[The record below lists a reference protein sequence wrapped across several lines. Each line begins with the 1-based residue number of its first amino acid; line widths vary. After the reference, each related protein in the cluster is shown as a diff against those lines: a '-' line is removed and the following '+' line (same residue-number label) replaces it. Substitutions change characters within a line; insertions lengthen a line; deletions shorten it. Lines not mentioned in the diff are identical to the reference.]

1 MRACI
6 EIQKS
11 KISPSIKSIKSSIQ
25 AMKRS
30 ASLALIETFFERQPQ
45 CLIQIH
51 AFLLELSFFNNINTT
66 SALHDNLK
74 LNAFSSNDTVHK
86 SFFVKYENVV
96 NKSNFW
102 PLLSIVLSILSSSY
116 ALYSHFRESRKFY
129 YLDEIMHLKSG
140 SSDKYYFELGYK
152 TKFSLFI
159 IELLNVLT
167 RTLLITI
174 YFQILLT
181 LPIHLAYKCLLA
193 ILFLI
198 KPVLFI
204 CSTADFYV
212 KKNDSS
218 KSNSFTYYFINYS
231 IVFFQIVTCYP
242 ITIHHR
248 VILRCIIVFFQI
260 FLDIVLFMAIFCIG
274 FLLKSLDRKDLL
286 IFLFMLIALVICY
299 FLSNLIQFF
308 VFSFKNFEPLEFWSL
323 LENNSKSTTFL
334 DDWDS
339 KFPTIPTLNSTNIN
353 ALVKDSKYIFG
364 LEKRSILI
372 IELNTFSSFTNLKY
386 LHLGKNQLTIIKKGM
401 FNGLSN
407 LVLLDLGN
415 NKINFIEEDSFS
427 DLTQLTELNLS
438 HNFLSCVSNAL
449 SGLKNL
455 IELNMSFNLLTE
467 LNDETLNSLVELKYA
482 NFSNNSIQKV
492 EKDCFIK
499 MLQLKK
505 ISLHNNKLTSF
516 QINLDNLKHLKE
528 VTLYEN
534 NLSSLFLKNL
544 NRKLKRSILI
554 SEKKK
559 AKK

>member
-1 MRACI
+1 
-6 EIQKS
+6 
-11 KISPSIKSIKSSIQ
+11 
-25 AMKRS
+25 
-30 ASLALIETFFERQPQ
+30 
-45 CLIQIH
+45 
-51 AFLLELSFFNNINTT
+51 
-66 SALHDNLK
+66 
-74 LNAFSSNDTVHK
+74 
-86 SFFVKYENVV
+86 
-96 NKSNFW
+96 
-102 PLLSIVLSILSSSY
+102 
-116 ALYSHFRESRKFY
+116 
-129 YLDEIMHLKSG
+129 
-140 SSDKYYFELGYK
+140 
-152 TKFSLFI
+152 
-159 IELLNVLT
+159 
-167 RTLLITI
+167 
-174 YFQILLT
+174 
-181 LPIHLAYKCLLA
+181 
-193 ILFLI
+193 
-198 KPVLFI
+198 
-204 CSTADFYV
+204 
-212 KKNDSS
+212 
-218 KSNSFTYYFINYS
+218 
-231 IVFFQIVTCYP
+231 
-242 ITIHHR
+242 
-248 VILRCIIVFFQI
+248 
-260 FLDIVLFMAIFCIG
+260 
-274 FLLKSLDRKDLL
+274 
-286 IFLFMLIALVICY
+286 MLIALVIFY

-372 IELNTFSSFTNLKY
+372 IELNTFSSFTYLKY

-407 LVLLDLGN
+407 LLLLDLGN

-467 LNDETLNSLVELKYA
+467 LNDETLNSLEELKYA

-505 ISLHNNKLTSF
+505 ISLHTNKLTSF
-516 QINLDNLKHLKE
+516 EINLDNLKRLKE